1 MSLEA
6 IEKKIREDG
15 KAEAKRIGAEAEEER
30 RQRLEEEKQKLES
43 QLADRQKRLKKRME
57 DRRQRLAAHERRGAE
72 QRIQNARRALI
83 DGAIDAAVDRLAS
96 LDDEEYRKLLGH
108 LLDAC
113 TLQGEVEV
121 LAAEADR
128 ERLTADF
135 LKEYSTDDRSFVL
148 ADENHSGRGGL
159 VFRSGKISQNA
170 TFDMIAGLA
179 HDELVMQLSAEVP
192 LESG

>member
-15 KAEAKRIGAEAEEER
+15 KAEAERIEAEAEEER
-30 RQRLEEEKQKLES
+30 RQRLEEEKEKLES
-43 QLADRQKRLKKRME
+43 QLADRHKRLKQRME
-57 DRRQRLAAHERRGAE
+57 DRRQRLEAHERRAAG
-72 QRIQNARRALI
+72 QRIQNARRTLI
-83 DGAIDAAVDRLAS
+83 DEAIDAAVERLAS

-108 LLDAC
+108 LLDSC
-113 TLQGEVEV
+113 TLAGEVEV

-128 ERLTADF
+128 ERVTADF
-135 LKEYSTDDRSFVL
+135 LQEHSTDERRFVP
-148 ADENHSGRGGL
+148 AGESHSGRGGL

>member
-15 KAEAKRIGAEAEEER
+15 KAEAERIEAEAEEER
-30 RQRLEEEKQKLES
+30 RQRLEEEKRKLES
-43 QLADRQKRLKKRME
+43 QLADRHKRLKQRME
-57 DRRQRLAAHERRGAE
+57 DRRQRLEAHERRGAQ
-72 QRIQNARRALI
+72 QRIQNARRAII

-96 LDDEEYRKLLGH
+96 LDDEEYHKLLGH
-108 LLDAC
+108 LLDSC
-113 TLQGEVEV
+113 NLSGEVEV

-128 ERLTADF
+128 ERVTAE
-135 LKEYSTDDRSFVL
+135 LLEKHSTEERKYVL
-148 ADENHSGRGGL
+148 AEETHSGRGGL
-159 VFRSGKISQNA
+159 VFRSGRISQNA

-179 HDELVMQLSAEVP
+179 HDDLVMQLSSEIP

>member
-15 KAEAKRIGAEAEEER
+15 KAEAERIEAEAEEER
-30 RQRLEEEKQKLES
+30 RRRLEEEKQKLDS
-43 QLADRQKRLKKRME
+43 QLDDRQKRLKQRME
-57 DRRQRLAAHERRGAE
+57 DRRRRLEAHERRQAE
-72 QRIQNARRALI
+72 QRMQNARRTLI
-83 DGAIDAAVDRLAS
+83 DTAIDAAVDRLAS
-96 LDDEEYRKLLGH
+96 LDDEEYRKLLSH

-121 LAAEADR
+121 LAAEGDR
-128 ERLTADF
+128 DRVTAD
-135 LKEYSTDDRSFVL
+135 LLEKHSTEERKYVL
-148 ADENHSGRGGL
+148 ADESHSGRGGL

-170 TFDMIAGLA
+170 TFDMIAGLT
-179 HDELVMQLSAEVP
+179 HDELVMELSAEIP

>member
-15 KAEAKRIGAEAEEER
+15 KAEAERIEAEAEAER
-30 RQRLEEEKQKLES
+30 RKRLEEEKQKLES
-43 QLADRQKRLKKRME
+43 QLAGRQKRLKKRME

-72 QRIQNARRALI
+72 QRIQNARRDLI

-96 LDDEEYRKLLGH
+96 LGDGEYRKLLGH
-108 LLDAC
+108 LLDTC
-113 TLQGEVEV
+113 TLSGEVEV
-121 LAAEADR
+121 LVAEADR
-128 ERLTADF
+128 ERVTADF
-135 LKEYSTDDRSFVL
+135 LKEHSTDERSFVL
-148 ADENHSGRGGL
+148 ADESHSGRGGL

>member
-15 KAEAKRIGAEAEEER
+15 KAEAERIEAEAEAER
-30 RQRLEEEKQKLES
+30 RQRLEDAKEELKS
-43 QLADRQKRLKKRME
+43 RLADRHKRLKQRME
-57 DRRQRLAAHERRGAE
+57 DRRQRLKAHERRGAE
-72 QRIQNARRALI
+72 QRMQNARRALI

-96 LDDEEYRKLLGH
+96 LDDGEYLELLGH

-113 TLQGEVEV
+113 TLAGEVEV
-121 LAAEADR
+121 LAAGEDR
-128 ERLTADF
+128 ERVTAD
-135 LKEYSTDDRSFVL
+135 LLEEHSTDGRKFVL
-148 ADENHSGRGGL
+148 ADESHSGRGGL